1 MTHSPCMQCL
11 SLVWSWTSSP
21 PHCPHTSMNALSRLP
36 AYWEVGMMHGLECC
50 WVANGFTLN
59 MLAEAWP
66 GHVTTPEVTPPC
78 TYIIQ
83 VSHPLHWHLYHDP
96 QSACAV
102 FIGLYNL
109 GPSPLLATLLAAPTL
124 PWMHF
129 LGFPHTERSVWCF
142 RMLLSSQSLIT
153 QQPCPGSARPCD
165 DSASNPSM
173 YVHYTGIT
181 SASLTFVL
189 WPTVHTCSVY
199 WLLQSWTSPPPHC
212 PPHFHGHT
220 VKASCV
226 LKGQYMPG
234 LDCCWVANCLLL
246 NNLAQAWLGHVTTL
260 WVTPPCM
267 YIT

>member
-66 GHVTTPEVTPPC
+66 GHVTTPEVTPPY

-199 WLLQSWTSPPPHC
+199 WLLQSWTSPLLTVPHTSMGTLSRPP
-212 PPHFHGHT
+212 
-220 VKASCV
+220 VYWEVSM
-226 LKGQYMPG
+226 MPG

-260 WVTPPCM
+260 WATPPCM